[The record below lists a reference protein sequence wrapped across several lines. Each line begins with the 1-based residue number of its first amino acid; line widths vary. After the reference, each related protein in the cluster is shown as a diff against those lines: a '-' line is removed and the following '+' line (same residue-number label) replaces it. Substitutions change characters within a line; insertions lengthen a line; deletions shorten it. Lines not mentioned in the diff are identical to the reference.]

1 MGDSGSVPVDPGNA
15 AQLEAWNRN
24 EGAFWAAHPDEFDR
38 SIAAHHSA
46 LLEAAAISDG
56 EHALDLGCGNGQTT
70 RDAAR
75 RTPSGSALG
84 VDLSAPMLEVARQRA
99 QDEGLSNVRFIQ
111 ADAQV
116 HPFEEA
122 SFDVSL
128 SRAGAMFFADLVAA
142 FGNVGRALRPGGR
155 IVLLTWQPFERNE
168 WLREIAT
175 ALAGGRDRPSPPP
188 GAPGPFS
195 LAVPEQVRTILEAAG
210 FRGVVVRPQEAPMWF
225 GGDAGTALRFVL
237 GVSGWMLDGLDDD
250 GRRRAV
256 EALRSSLVAHE
267 TPEGVRYDSA
277 AWLVTAV
284 RG

>member
-1 MGDSGSVPVDPGNA
+1 VGDIGAVPVDPGNT

-38 SIAAHHSA
+38 SVAAHHGA
-46 LLEAAAISDG
+46 LLEAAAVSDG
-56 EHALDLGCGNGQTT
+56 EHVLDLGCGNGQTT

-75 RTPSGSALG
+75 RTPWGSALG

-99 QDEGLSNVRFIQ
+99 QDEDVPNARFLQ

-122 SFDVSL
+122 SFDLAL

-142 FGNVGRALRPGGR
+142 FRNVGRALRPGGR
-155 IVLLTWQPFERNE
+155 LVLLTWQPFERNE

-195 LAVPEQVRTILEAAG
+195 LAVPEQVRTLLEAAG
-210 FRGVVVRPQEAPMWF
+210 FTHVELRPQ
-225 GGDAGTALRFVL
+225 
-237 GVSGWMLDGLDDD
+237 
-250 GRRRAV
+250 
-256 EALRSSLVAHE
+256 
-267 TPEGVRYDSA
+267 
-277 AWLVTAV
+277 
-284 RG
+284 